1 MAMNKIAPGFPIK
14 LILVLGSF
22 ALGFVS
28 EGSPTVIGSNYYVA
42 TTGSDLTGDGSLGT
56 PWESINHA
64 LNNVPDGSTI
74 LVQPGLYHGQVR
86 LDRQFNQGVVVRSAV
101 PYQVKLRHTG
111 SRVVVAFYGQNI
123 TLEGFDIAHD
133 PDNTA
138 ALVIQVQDLLG
149 SVPGVG
155 DGSDPVVSHILFRN
169 NIIHDSTN
177 NDLLKINNGARYI
190 TVEGNM
196 FFNQQ
201 GTDEHI
207 DVNSVVDVI
216 VQDNVFFNH
225 FQNNGNN
232 TSSFMVIK
240 DSNGGND
247 GVVGAEGVTVRRNVF
262 LNWQGSDGSNFLLLG
277 EDGKPYHEAFNI
289 LVENNLMIGN
299 ASNMMR
305 SSFGVKGGRDILF
318 RNNTVVGN
326 LPCRS
331 FAMRLN
337 TEGDN
342 PVNQN
347 IHFYNNVWADPT
359 GTLGAEGYTGVDLA
373 EVPVGQNTN
382 ITLDNNLYWNGGS
395 SIPPDASQMIHYTD
409 DLHRTIAD
417 PQLGSQAGLIVPYW
431 NGSAFADGSSTIRE
445 TFERL
450 VNLYGKPTGNSP
462 VVDSAS
468 QIQSPLDDILGNLRG
483 PAPDM
488 GAYETNAPALINLFL
503 PVVSAIQ

>member
-1 MAMNKIAPGFPIK
+1 MNKISLGFPAKIIPF
-14 LILVLGSF
+14 LALL
-22 ALGFVS
+22 ALGFVNL
-28 EGSPTVIGSNYYVA
+28 GSSTAIGSNYYVA
-42 TTGSDLTGDGSLGT
+42 TTGSDLTGDGSLGA

-64 LNNVPDGSTI
+64 LDHVPDGSTI
-74 LVQPGLYHGQVR
+74 LVQPGVYHGQVR
-86 LDRQFNQGVVVRSAV
+86 LDHQFNQGVVVRSVV
-101 PYQVKLRHTG
+101 PYQAKLRHTG

-123 TLEGFDIAHD
+123 TLEGFDIAHK
-133 PDNTA
+133 PENTA

-149 SVPGVG
+149 SVPGIG
-155 DGSDPVVSHILFRN
+155 AGSDPVVSYILFRN

-177 NDLLKINNGARYI
+177 NDLLKINNGARHI

-201 GTDEHI
+201 GSDEHI
-207 DVNSVVDVI
+207 DVNSVLDVI

-225 FQNNGNN
+225 FQNNENN
-232 TSSFMVIK
+232 TSSFIVIK
-240 DSNGGND
+240 DSNGESD
-247 GVVGAEGVTVRRNVF
+247 GVIGAEGVTVRRNIF
-262 LNWQGSDGSNFLLLG
+262 LNWQGSDGTNFLLLG

-299 ASNMMR
+299 APNMMR
-305 SSFGVKGGRDILF
+305 SSFGVKGGRDIVF
-318 RNNTVVGN
+318 RNNTVIGN

-359 GTLGAEGYTGVDLA
+359 GTLGTEGYSGVDLA
-373 EVPVGQNTN
+373 EVSAGQNTY

-395 SIPPDASQMIHYTD
+395 PIPPDTSQMIHYTD

-417 PQLGSQAGLIVPYW
+417 PLLGSQAGLIVPYW
-431 NGSAFADGSSTIRE
+431 DGSAFADSSSTILE

-450 VNLYGKPTGNSP
+450 VDLYGKPAGNSP
-462 VVDSAS
+462 VVDSANGT
-468 QIQSPLDDILGNLRG
+468 QSPIDDILGNLRG
-483 PAPDM
+483 PAPDL
-488 GAYETNAPALINLFL
+488 GAYETNVPALINLFL
-503 PVVSAIQ
+503 PVVLAIQ